1 MRRTFRK
8 SQASFQN
15 YSENNEEFKKSVLGI
30 PMGWRGITLGVAL
43 LLIIIDY
50 GFLSKG
56 YILIIALIMLIVVGK
71 KTLSAIKE
79 AKTIYSI
86 N

>member
-1 MRRTFRK
+1 
-8 SQASFQN
+8 
-15 YSENNEEFKKSVLGI
+15 
-30 PMGWRGITLGVAL
+30 MGWRGITLGVAL